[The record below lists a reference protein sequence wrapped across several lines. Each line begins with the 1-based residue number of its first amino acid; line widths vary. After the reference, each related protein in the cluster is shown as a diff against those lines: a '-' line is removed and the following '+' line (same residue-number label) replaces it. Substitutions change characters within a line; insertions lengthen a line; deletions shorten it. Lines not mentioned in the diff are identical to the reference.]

1 MCSVCMPLCVC
12 VGSSLASFPRE
23 ARATKKKIDRQ
34 VCTSIDNAYASGW
47 VHSLDVVSAD
57 ESPEQGARA
66 KGIALDC
73 VSQPGLE
80 PVFDEHPL
88 APSVFAYTGLAR
100 LHSSVVLRR

>member
-1 MCSVCMPLCVC
+1 MPQ
-12 VGSSLASFPRE
+12 
-23 ARATKKKIDRQ
+23 KKIDRQ